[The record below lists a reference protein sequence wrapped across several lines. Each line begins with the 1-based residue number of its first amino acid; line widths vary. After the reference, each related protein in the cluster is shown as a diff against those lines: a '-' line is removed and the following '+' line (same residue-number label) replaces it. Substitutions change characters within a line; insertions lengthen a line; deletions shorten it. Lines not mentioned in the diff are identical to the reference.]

1 MAVSY
6 TVGDLVRVQG
16 TLSDAAGV
24 AIDPTSLLIKV
35 RDPSGVVATLTYPA
49 DITQSAT
56 GVYIADINID
66 DDGCW
71 RYRFESSGTGQAAQE
86 GFFIVEKSRF

>member
-16 TLSDAAGV
+16 TLTDAAGDV
-24 AIDPTSLLIKV
+24 IYPTSLLVKV
-35 RDPSGVVATLTYPA
+35 RDPSGVVTTLTYPDDITRSSTGIYFA
-49 DITQSAT
+49 DID
-56 GVYIADINID
+56 VD

-86 GFFIVEKSRF
+86 GFFIVEESRF